1 MMADTSCALPCNV
14 VRESSSRTYHLVQ
27 VSAGLALCHSDQS
40 VNLATPCKTQTTDNP
55 KPRQV
60 RIFPEP
66 HARGSRHLPQLQ
78 PEREQSGHGRN
89 YIRGR
94 GRQTMIFHSLHVRK
108 EDLLQQVPSEKSDI
122 NGLVS
127 PIQRSLPA
135 WIHLA
140 SRGIRGNTWPR
151 R

>member
-94 GRQTMIFHSLHVRK
+94 GPQTMDISFPPRK
-108 EDLLQQVPSEKSDI
+108 KGRSAAADPPGRFQRQSCLRWDGGCCGWQFAK
-122 NGLVS
+122 
-127 PIQRSLPA
+127 PITYLRSWCTTL
-135 WIHLA
+135 
-140 SRGIRGNTWPR
+140 
-151 R
+151 